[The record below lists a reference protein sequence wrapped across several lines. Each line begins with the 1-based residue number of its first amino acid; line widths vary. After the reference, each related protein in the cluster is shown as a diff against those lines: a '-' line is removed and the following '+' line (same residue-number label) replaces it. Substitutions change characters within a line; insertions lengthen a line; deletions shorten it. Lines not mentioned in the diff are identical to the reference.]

1 MIFALSNGTTQSRP
15 HPARAV
21 KGLVSEEG
29 SGPHLRDQA
38 R

>member
-1 MIFALSNGTTQSRP
+1 MISDLSNGTTQSRP

-21 KGLVSEEG
+21 KGLVSEG
-29 SGPHLRDQA
+29 GLGPHMRDQA